1 MMITLFKNLFLILL
15 INLIAITQSFADYAD
30 TILTNGKILTLDKSF
45 SSVDSLAIAD
55 GKILAVG
62 DADLINQYKGPNT
75 QLIELNGK
83 TVIPGLIDNH
93 FHFIRSVWNYQ
104 YEVRLDG
111 IRSKQEALNLI
122 HKRSQTIAKGQ
133 WITVIGGWTNEQ
145 FLDNTKAFTLA
156 ELDQAAPNNPV
167 FLMQTYST
175 AYANTAALKAVN
187 TSSNSARVKGRDK
200 VKAFT
205 NKVSWYN
212 KSSNSSAILSYMTV
226 LNQMGITSVYDV
238 GRESDGKLAPV
249 EALAQQGLLPV
260 RVFHSLRYTAR
271 NTSTARSAIA
281 LIKSGKQRPFS
292 MDDQFGLIGLG
303 EHIYNPVYDTIRTK
317 KSWSN
322 STWGPFSNIAKAG
335 AESGWTIHEHI
346 KSKAT
351 AKQFI
356 DLVEDIA
363 EDTPNVTKLRWTI
376 AHANGMD
383 DGLLEKAN
391 KLGIA
396 LAVHSQSMMSSS
408 TRNAPPLGSI
418 QRSGVLWGLG
428 SDAAVVAPYNPF
440 LTLGWAVTG
449 QNIAGGTGWNT
460 NQRISRK
467 EALIAHTISNAK
479 LLFMEDKIGSLEVG
493 KLADLVVLDRDI
505 MSIPETEIATISP
518 VMTMT
523 SGKIVFEK

>member
-1 MMITLFKNLFLILL
+1 MITIVKRLSLIFL
-15 INLIAITQSFADYAD
+15 INLVFSSHSLANYAD
-30 TILTNGKILTLDKSF
+30 TILTNGKILTLDQDF
-45 SSVDSLAIAD
+45 SSANSLAIAN
-55 GKILAVG
+55 GKIIAVG
-62 DADLINQYKGPNT
+62 SSDLINQYKGTNT
-75 QLIELNGK
+75 QTIQLNGK

-93 FHFIRSVWNYQ
+93 FHFVRSVWNYQ

-111 IRSKQEALNLI
+111 IRSKQEALDLI
-122 HKRSQTIAKGQ
+122 HKRSQSIAKGQ

-145 FLDNTKAFTLA
+145 FLDDSKVFTLA
-156 ELDQAAPNNPV
+156 ELDQAAPNNPI

-187 TSSNSARVKGRDK
+187 ISSSSARVKGRDK
-200 VKAFT
+200 VKVFT
-205 NKVSWYN
+205 NEVSWYN
-212 KSSNSSAILSYMTV
+212 KSSSPKAILTYMKV
-226 LNQMGITSVYDV
+226 LNQMGITTVYDV

-249 EALAQQGLLPV
+249 GALAQQGLLPV

-271 NTSTARSAIA
+271 NSKTAKDAIA
-281 LIKSGKQRPFS
+281 LIKSSHHKPLS
-292 MDDQFGLIGLG
+292 NSDQFGLIGLG

-317 KSWSN
+317 KSWNN
-322 STWGPFSNIAKAG
+322 STWGPFSDIAIAG
-335 AESGWTIHEHI
+335 AKSGWPIHEHI
-346 KSKAT
+346 KSKTT

-363 EDTPNVTKLRWTI
+363 EETPNVTNLRWTI

-383 DGLLEKAN
+383 EGLLEKAN

-440 LTLGWAVTG
+440 LTLGWVVTG

-460 NQRISRK
+460 KQRISRK
-467 EALIAHTISNAK
+467 DALIAHTISNAK
-479 LLFMEDKIGSLEVG
+479 LLFMEDKLGSLEVG
-493 KLADLVVLDRDI
+493 KLADLVVLDKDI
-505 MSIPETEIATISP
+505 MSIPETEIASISP

-523 SGKIVFEK
+523 SGKIVFER

>member
-1 MMITLFKNLFLILL
+1 MMKRLKSLTFIFLISL
-15 INLIAITQSFADYAD
+15 IFSTHSFANYAD
-30 TILTNGKILTLDKSF
+30 TILTNGNILTLDKDF
-45 SSVDSLAIAD
+45 SSVNSLAIAD

-62 DADLINQYKGPNT
+62 SADSINQYKGPNT
-75 QLIELNGK
+75 QTIELAGK

-93 FHFIRSVWNYQ
+93 FHFVRSVWNYQ

-111 IRSKQEALNLI
+111 LNSKEKALALIR
-122 HKRSQTIAKGQ
+122 KRSQSISKGK

-145 FLDNTKAFTLA
+145 FLDNSKPFTLS
-156 ELDQAAPNNPV
+156 ELDAAAPDNPV
-167 FLMQTYST
+167 FMMQTYST
-175 AYANTAALKAVN
+175 AYANTTALKAVN
-187 TSSNSARVKGRDK
+187 MRASSARVKGRDK
-200 VKAFT
+200 VKVFT
-205 NKVSWYN
+205 NEVSWYN
-212 KSSNSSAILSYMTV
+212 KSSNSSTILAYMQV

-271 NTSTARSAIA
+271 NTKTAKAAIS
-281 LIKSGKQRPFS
+281 LIKSGDHKPLS
-292 MDDQFGLIGLG
+292 NSDQFGLIGLG
-303 EHIYNPVYDTIRTK
+303 EHIYNPVYDSTRTK
-317 KSWSN
+317 KSWPN
-322 STWGPFSNIAKAG
+322 NIWGPFSDIARAG
-335 AESGWTIHEHI
+335 AESGWSIHEHI
-346 KSKAT
+346 KSKTT

-356 DLVEDIA
+356 ELVEDIA
-363 EDTPNVTKLRWTI
+363 EDTPNVTNLRWTI

-383 DGLLEKAN
+383 EGLLEKAY

-396 LAVHSQSMMSSS
+396 LAIHSQSMMSSS

-440 LTLGWAVTG
+440 LTLGWVVTG
-449 QNIAGGTGWNT
+449 QNIAGGTGWNA

-467 EALIAHTISNAK
+467 DALIAHTISNAK
-479 LLFMEDKIGSLEVG
+479 LLFMEDKLGSLEVG
-493 KLADLVVLDRDI
+493 KLADIVVLDKDI
-505 MSIPETEIATISP
+505 MTIPETEIASISP

-523 SGKIVFEK
+523 SGKVVFNR